1 MATRKEILSIGDRE
15 VTITNPDKVFFPQL
29 GVTKLDLVRYYQGA
43 AEPTLRGVFGRPMG
57 LKRYVNGVEGE
68 AFYQKR
74 APDNRPD
81 WIETVELRY
90 PSGRS
95 AHEVVVR
102 HAADLAWLVNL
113 GCVDLHPHPTR
124 AEDLEHPDELRVDL
138 DPIPGVGWSQVREVA
153 MVVRDVL
160 TDFGL
165 VGWPKTSGSRGL
177 HIFCRVE
184 PRWTFTELRRAGL
197 ALAREVEERAPDLA
211 TSRWWKEERHGVF
224 VDYNQ
229 NSKDRTTCS
238 AYSVRPTP
246 DARVSTPLRWE
257 EVPDCEPGDFTLAT
271 VPARLAQGDP
281 ANGIDEAVGSLLPLL
296 ELAERHREAGLPDAP
311 PPSAQRGSVAEAAPG
326 KRSGASGRRR
336 STMPMIEIARA
347 QTREEALAGLERWKS
362 RHGDVWPLLGDAD
375 VLVDSMRGRSSLWY
389 RIRLNLRN
397 VAEDRRPAQEPL
409 EVDYDPFEGWE
420 NHPDAESWRSRG
432 RRPPAE

>member
-1 MATRKEILSIGDRE
+1 MATRKEVLSIGDRE

-29 GVTKLDLVRYYQGA
+29 GVTKLDLVRYYQSA
-43 AEPTLRGVFGRPMG
+43 AEATLRGVFGRPMG

-74 APDNRPD
+74 APDNRPE

-138 DPIPGVGWSQVREVA
+138 DPIPGVGWAQVREVA

-246 DARVSTPLRWE
+246 DARISTPLRWD

-271 VPARLAQGDP
+271 VPARLQAGDP
-281 ANGIDEAVGSLLPLL
+281 ADGIDEAVGSLLPLL
-296 ELAERHREAGLPDAP
+296 ELAERHRAAGLPDAP

-347 QTREEALAGLERWKS
+347 QTKEEALAGLERWKT
-362 RHGDVWPLLGDAD
+362 RHADVWPLLAESD

-397 VAEDRRPAQEPL
+397 VPEEQRPAQEPL
-409 EVDYDPFEGWE
+409 EVDYDPFEAWE
-420 NHPDAESWRSRG
+420 NHPDAEAWRTRG

>member
-397 VAEDRRPAQEPL
+397 VAEDQRPAQEPL
-409 EVDYDPFEGWE
+409 EVDYDPFEGWQ